1 MSFFDWFTRKNR
13 NNISFR
19 TLEHNDYE
27 KLTQFLNVARG
38 LQGTDLAL
46 SISNVQHRM
55 SHPDLDPSV
64 NCMIGVRSEEI
75 VACALVIPELPIK
88 RTVIEIEILT
98 GLQNST
104 VFYQLLDWATTR
116 SSELD
121 VDEANISITEPQ
133 GPNPSEEESKYHLLD
148 FAKKKYSPIRVYWRM
163 RWVGSIDKEFRIPEG
178 YSVRSLMMGEEAKL
192 ATIQNSS
199 FGGQWGFSPNTEPQI
214 KHSLDTP
221 GASHE
226 DVLLLV
232 KDEDIAGYCWT
243 RREGREDSITGV
255 IGMIGVAPQFRGKGL
270 GRVTLLAS
278 MRKLLDEGSK
288 RIELEVDS
296 ENTPAREL
304 YLSVG
309 FQKVSGLTWFEHFFG
324 FRGTTP

>member
-1 MSFFDWFTRKNR
+1 MGFFDWFMGNNKNK
-13 NNISFR
+13 ISFR
-19 TLEHNDYE
+19 GLEPNDYE
-27 KLTQFLNVARG
+27 KLTNFLNVTRG
-38 LQGTDLAL
+38 IEGTDQAL

-55 SHPDLDPSV
+55 SHPDLNPSV
-64 NCMIGVRSEEI
+64 NCLIGVRSEEI
-75 VACALVIPELPIK
+75 VAYVLVIPELPIK
-88 RTVIEIEILT
+88 RTVIEIGILSD
-98 GLQNST
+98 LENST

-121 VDEANISITEPQ
+121 VDEANISIPELQ
-133 GPNPSEEESKYHLLD
+133 GSKPIEEESKYHLLD

-163 RWVGSIDKEFRIPEG
+163 RWLGSIDKEFRIPKG

-232 KDEDIAGYCWT
+232 EDEDIAAYCWT

-278 MRKLLDEGSK
+278 MRKLLDDGAK

-304 YLSVG
+304 YLSIG
-309 FQKVSGLTWFEHFFG
+309 FQKVSGLTWFEHLFG

>member
-1 MSFFDWFTRKNR
+1 MGFFDWFRRNKKNS
-13 NNISFR
+13 ISFR
-19 TLEHNDYE
+19 GLEPNDYE
-27 KLTQFLNVARG
+27 KLTNFFNVARG
-38 LQGTDLAL
+38 LKGTDLAL
-46 SISNVQHRM
+46 SISNIQHRM
-55 SHPDLDPSV
+55 SHPDLNPSV
-64 NCMIGVRSEEI
+64 NCLIGEQFEDI
-75 VACALVIPELPIK
+75 VAYALVIPELPIR
-88 RTVIEIEILT
+88 RTVIEIEILPD
-98 GLQNST
+98 LQNST
-104 VFYQLLDWATTR
+104 VFYQLFDWATIR
-116 SSELD
+116 SSEQD
-121 VDEANISITEPQ
+121 VDRANISIPEPQ
-133 GPNPSEEESKYHLLD
+133 EPNPGEEESKYHLLD

-163 RWVGSIDKEFRIPEG
+163 RWVGSIDEGWQVPEG

-199 FGGQWGFSPNTEPQI
+199 FGGQWGFSPNTESQI

-255 IGMIGVAPQFRGKGL
+255 IGMIGVDPQFRGGGL

-278 MRKLLDEGSK
+278 MRKLLNDGAK

-296 ENTPAREL
+296 ENPPAREL
-304 YLSVG
+304 YISVG
-309 FQKVSGLTWFEHFFG
+309 FHKVSGMTWFEHQ
-324 FRGTTP
+324 FRG